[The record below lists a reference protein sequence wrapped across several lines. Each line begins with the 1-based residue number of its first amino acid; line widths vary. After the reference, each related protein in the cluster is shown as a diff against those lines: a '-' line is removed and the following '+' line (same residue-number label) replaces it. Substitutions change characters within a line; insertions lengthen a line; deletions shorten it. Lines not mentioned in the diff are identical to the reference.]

1 MKQTRKPYRPV
12 QVLGGI
18 TFMLL
23 IMTPHCRRQP
33 AVSLH
38 VISFHIV
45 RQQTNNNNLRY
56 KRRLGEYEYPT
67 PVFPLPAPLKLLRTA
82 ENVNASS
89 SPSSSTSNVKNMKK
103 LDHESKDTTKGVN
116 EMMTMSVVGTILTLG
131 IIFILAGN
139 GNDSSDEARV
149 LLAASEDSD
158 VAYDVVS
165 ASASSV
171 KSSFQFFQGRFLES
185 LEITGSNIID
195 AAVPLTASDL
205 VSVTIG
211 ESIAGVIGASLS
223 FILSNLFVGL
233 VTNQQI
239 QNTKTIDGD
248 EQPNGN
254 KFNNLFLTST
264 DNSQISST
272 TGFVRMSD
280 AMADSDYIITNVAVK
295 EILSSSMAS
304 VSPIVQ
310 TLIATS
316 IAIIPYSIVKFN
328 ARKQQQ
334 KDELRQQL
342 LLQQLMQE
350 EERIRQQQRES
361 VQLGNVWKQLQIALS
376 IFRSNTRTISL
387 DSRPNVTSTLFPSV
401 STSFLTSSTF
411 QLDWVEIF
419 ADIVKW
425 LQYDVLYADFGNGQ
439 LLGSIRIFR
448 SFVAESMLSQE
459 QYVSILV
466 GTECAIFGI
475 VTAVTSQMYTDVLY
489 KYFRLGTDVKQEEI
503 NNRKA
508 LDWYAIYISK
518 VIYCAILFGTYG
530 ALKDPT
536 ESIVMAVGSGGVD
549 NCYGSINY
557 QYCID
562 TFVANNP
569 IGPTPEAQLRSLIT
583 AGISFWN
590 NHNQWLSYLP
600 FYVSS

>member
-1 MKQTRKPYRPV
+1 
-12 QVLGGI
+12 
-18 TFMLL
+18 
-23 IMTPHCRRQP
+23 
-33 AVSLH
+33 
-38 VISFHIV
+38 
-45 RQQTNNNNLRY
+45 
-56 KRRLGEYEYPT
+56 
-67 PVFPLPAPLKLLRTA
+67 
-82 ENVNASS
+82 
-89 SPSSSTSNVKNMKK
+89 MKK

-310 TLIATS
+310 TLI
-316 IAIIPYSIVKFN
+316 
-328 ARKQQQ
+328 
-334 KDELRQQL
+334 
-342 LLQQLMQE
+342 
-350 EERIRQQQRES
+350 
-361 VQLGNVWKQLQIALS
+361 G
-376 IFRSNTRTISL
+376 
-387 DSRPNVTSTLFPSV
+387 
-401 STSFLTSSTF
+401 
-411 QLDWVEIF
+411 
-419 ADIVKW
+419 
-425 LQYDVLYADFGNGQ
+425 
-439 LLGSIRIFR
+439 
-448 SFVAESMLSQE
+448 
-459 QYVSILV
+459 
-466 GTECAIFGI
+466 
-475 VTAVTSQMYTDVLY
+475 
-489 KYFRLGTDVKQEEI
+489 
-503 NNRKA
+503 
-508 LDWYAIYISK
+508 
-518 VIYCAILFGTYG
+518 
-530 ALKDPT
+530 
-536 ESIVMAVGSGGVD
+536 
-549 NCYGSINY
+549 
-557 QYCID
+557 
-562 TFVANNP
+562 
-569 IGPTPEAQLRSLIT
+569 
-583 AGISFWN
+583 
-590 NHNQWLSYLP
+590 
-600 FYVSS
+600 